1 MPRLAYLQAVVV
13 EDKGSFAM
21 WTRSTYYLTP
31 LKAEILE
38 FALRT
43 VMTFMILRKERIC
56 GLVQ

>member
-1 MPRLAYLQAVVV
+1 VVV
-13 EDKGSFAM
+13 EDKGSFAV

-31 LKAEILE
+31 VKAEILE